1 MTEPLFLTD
10 PYLSETGG
18 TVTEI
23 TEDGSV
29 VLDRSVFYARG
40 GGQPGDSGVITW
52 NQSELRIVDTVRRD
66 AKIMLQPEP
75 DMPLPSVGQT
85 VIQRLDWERRHRFM
99 RVHTGLHLLSVVIP
113 LPVTGGAITAAKGR
127 LDFDMPEPPQDRLVL
142 EARLKE
148 LISRDLPVM
157 EDWITDDELA
167 ARPDLVKT
175 MSVKPPVGAGRVR
188 LIRIGGGDDQIDLQP
203 CGGTHVRR
211 TGEIGAV
218 TIGKI
223 EKKGARNRRVNM
235 LLA

>member
-66 AKIMLQPEP
+66 ARIMLQPES

-85 VIQRLDWERRHRFM
+85 VIQRLDWERRHRLM

-188 LIRIGGGDDQIDLQP
+188 LTRIGGGDDQIDLQP